1 MMHHTLLSKINV
13 EIGNRKMKNI
23 IMAAVLSTCIAAS
36 ALAETFTFVVPQ
48 KPGSGTTVWTEIV
61 LKELARFMPGH
72 TLTLRNFPGARDIP
86 AVNAFQNELR
96 FDDTII
102 MVSHGGNG
110 VSFLQENVDYNY
122 ADWESIGMMNLNII
136 IGKRLD
142 ADLDNI
148 VFASNPGRVPDAMGL
163 ALLLCGPLD
172 TIAEYTT
179 CFKSKVTFVAGFS
192 KGGDRRLAFKRGE
205 LTIDRE
211 NPAAYKKHIAPN
223 ADAEVWFHHGIL
235 QGDGTHADDVNY
247 PGKQME
253 ILYEAKWGEA
263 PSGPMYDAYVLVKS
277 FRDAM
282 QKAFWVNAGNPNAE
296 VLQNALLEM
305 SKDPQAIKAIQK
317 KVGKYEWVIGKEG
330 NARRDTLM
338 SFVTEP
344 ALRDLVEFSNKALN
358 IQAIYKPAILNPAY
372 LTIVEDEVE
381 KVGLVQQ
388 MKNWWKK
395 ITN

>member
-1 MMHHTLLSKINV
+1 MKKILMV
-13 EIGNRKMKNI
+13 L
-23 IMAAVLSTCIAAS
+23 VLSLGIATS

-61 LKELARFMPGH
+61 LKELARFMPEH
-72 TLTLRNFPGARDIP
+72 TLKLRNFPGARDIP

-96 FDDTII
+96 FDDTIV

-110 VSFLQENVDYNY
+110 VSFLQEQVDYNY

-136 IGKRLD
+136 VGKRLD

-148 VFASNPGRVPDAMGL
+148 IFASNPGRVPDAMAL
-163 ALLLCGPLD
+163 ALLLCGKLD
-172 TIAEYTT
+172 SIDAYST
-179 CFKSKVTFVAGFS
+179 CFKSKVTFVPGFK

-205 LTIDRE
+205 LTVDRE

-223 ADAEVWFHHGIL
+223 EEAEVWFHHGIL
-235 QGDGTHADDVNY
+235 QADGSHADDPNY
-247 PGKQME
+247 PGLQME
-253 ILYEAKWGEA
+253 ILYEQKWGEA

-296 VLQNALLEM
+296 LLQKALLEM
-305 SKDPQAIKAIQK
+305 SKDEQAIKAIQK
-317 KVGKYEWVIGKEG
+317 KVGKYEWVIGAEG

-338 SFVTEP
+338 TFVTED
-344 ALRDLVEFSNKALN
+344 ALRDLVEFSNEALN
-358 IQAIYKPAILNPAY
+358 IAAVYKESILNPDAVDV
-372 LTIVEDEVE
+372 VEEVE
-381 KVGLVQQ
+381 QSKSIRGWL
-388 MKNWWKK
+388 KDFFNWQ
-395 ITN
+395 

>member
-1 MMHHTLLSKINV
+1 MKKIL
-13 EIGNRKMKNI
+13 M
-23 IMAAVLSTCIAAS
+23 VLVISLGIATS
-36 ALAETFTFVVPQ
+36 ALADTFTFVVPQ

-72 TLTLRNFPGARDIP
+72 TLKLRNFPGARDIP

-110 VSFLQENVDYNY
+110 VSFLQEQVDYNY

-136 IGKRLD
+136 VGKRLD

-148 VFASNPGRVPDAMGL
+148 IFASNSGRVPDAMAL
-163 ALLLCGPLD
+163 ALLLCGKLD
-172 TIAEYTT
+172 SIAAYTT
-179 CFKSKVTFVAGFS
+179 CFKSKVTFVPGFK

-205 LTIDRE
+205 LTVDRE

-223 ADAEVWFHHGIL
+223 EDAEVWFHHGIL
-235 QGDGTHADDVNY
+235 QADGTHADDVNY
-247 PGKQME
+247 PGLQME
-253 ILYEAKWGEA
+253 ILYEQKWGEA
-263 PSGPMYDAYVLVKS
+263 PSGPMYDAYVLGKS

-296 VLQNALLEM
+296 LLQKALLEM
-305 SKDPQAIKAIQK
+305 SKDEQAIKAIQK
-317 KVGKYEWVIGKEG
+317 KVGKYEWVIGEEG

-338 SFVTEP
+338 TFVTED
-344 ALRDLVEFSNKALN
+344 ALRGLVEFSNDALN
-358 IQAIYKPAILNPAY
+358 IAAVYKESILNPDSV
-372 LTIVEDEVE
+372 TVEVVEEVE
-381 KVGLVQQ
+381 EGGILKSVTD
-388 MKNWWKK
+388 WFKK
-395 ITN
+395 ITK

>member
-1 MMHHTLLSKINV
+1 
-13 EIGNRKMKNI
+13 
-23 IMAAVLSTCIAAS
+23 MALVLSLGITTS

-72 TLTLRNFPGARDIP
+72 TLKLRNFPGARDIP

-96 FDDTII
+96 FDNTII

-136 IGKRLD
+136 VGKRLD

-148 VFASNPGRVPDAMGL
+148 IFASKSGRVPDAMGM
-163 ALLLCGPLD
+163 ALLLCGKLD
-172 TIAEYTT
+172 SIAEYTT
-179 CFKSKVTFVAGFS
+179 CFKSKVTFVPGFK

-205 LTIDRE
+205 LTVDRE

-235 QGDGTHADDVNY
+235 QADGTHADDVNY
-247 PGKQME
+247 PGLQME
-253 ILYEAKWGEA
+253 ILYEQKWGEA

-296 VLQNALLEM
+296 LLQKALLEM

-317 KVGKYEWVIGKEG
+317 KVGKYEWVIGAEG

-338 SFVTEP
+338 SFVTED
-344 ALRDLVEFSNKALN
+344 ALRDLVEFSNEALN
-358 IQAIYKPAILNPAY
+358 IAAVYKESILNPDAVDV
-372 LTIVEDEVE
+372 VEEEDGMI
-381 KVGLVQQ
+381 KQFQ
-388 MKNWWKK
+388 NWWKK

>member
-1 MMHHTLLSKINV
+1 MKKIL
-13 EIGNRKMKNI
+13 IA
-23 IMAAVLSTCIAAS
+23 MALSTCIAVS

-72 TLTLRNFPGARDIP
+72 TLKLRNFPGARDIP

-136 IGKRLD
+136 VGKRLD
-142 ADLDNI
+142 ADLDDI
-148 VFASNPGRVPDAMGL
+148 IFASNPGRVPDAMAL
-163 ALLLCGPLD
+163 ALLLCGKLD
-172 TIAEYTT
+172 SIAEYTT
-179 CFKSKVTFVAGFS
+179 CFKSKVTFVPGFK

-205 LTIDRE
+205 LTVDRE

-223 ADAEVWFHHGIL
+223 EEAEVWFHHGIL
-235 QGDGTHADDVNY
+235 QADGSHADDVNY
-247 PGKQME
+247 PGLQME
-253 ILYEAKWGEA
+253 ILYEQKWGEA

-296 VLQNALLEM
+296 LLQKALLEM
-305 SKDPQAIKAIQK
+305 SKDPQAIAAIQK

-338 SFVTEP
+338 SFVTED
-344 ALRDLVEFSNKALN
+344 ALRDLVEFSNEALN
-358 IQAIYKPAILNPAY
+358 IAAIYKESILNPDY
-372 LTIVEDEVE
+372 LTVVEDVE
-381 KVGLVQQ
+381 KMGLLERIS
-388 MKNWWKK
+388 NWFKK

>member
-1 MMHHTLLSKINV
+1 MKKIF
-13 EIGNRKMKNI
+13 
-23 IMAAVLSTCIAAS
+23 MALVLSLGITTS

-61 LKELARFMPGH
+61 LKELQRFMPEH
-72 TLTLRNFPGARDIP
+72 TLKLRNFPGARDIP

-96 FDDTII
+96 FDNTII

-110 VSFLQENVDYNY
+110 VSFLQEQVDYNY

-136 IGKRLD
+136 VGKRLD

-148 VFASNPGRVPDAMGL
+148 IFASKSGRVPDAMGM
-163 ALLLCGPLD
+163 ALLLCGKLD
-172 TIAEYTT
+172 SIAEYTT
-179 CFKSKVTFVAGFS
+179 CFKSKVNWVPGFGN
-192 KGGDRRLAFKRGE
+192 GGDRRLAFKRGE
-205 LTIDRE
+205 LTVDRE
-211 NPAAYKKHIAPN
+211 NPAAYKKHISKNP
-223 ADAEVWFHHGIL
+223 DAELWFHHGIL
-235 QGDGTHADDVNY
+235 QADGSHADDVNY

-277 FRDAM
+277 FRDAL

-296 VLQNALLEM
+296 LLQKALLEM

-317 KVGKYEWVIGKEG
+317 KVGKYEWVIGEEG

-338 SFVTEP
+338 SFVTED
-344 ALRDLVEFSNKALN
+344 ALRGLVEFSNDALN
-358 IQAIYKPAILNPAY
+358 IKAVYKESILNADAVDVVEEEEEGGI
-372 LTIVEDEVE
+372 LKTITDFF
-381 KVGLVQQ
+381 KQD
-388 MKNWWKK
+388 
-395 ITN
+395 

>member
-1 MMHHTLLSKINV
+1 
-13 EIGNRKMKNI
+13 MKNI
-23 IMAAVLSTCIAAS
+23 IMAAALSACIATS

-72 TLTLRNFPGARDIP
+72 TLKLRNFPGARDIP

-163 ALLLCGPLD
+163 ALLLCGPLGS
-172 TIAEYTT
+172 IAEYTD

-205 LTIDRE
+205 LTVDRE
-211 NPAAYKKHIAPN
+211 NPAAFKKHIAPN

-247 PGKQME
+247 PGLQME

-296 VLQNALLEM
+296 VLQKALLEM

-317 KVGKYEWVIGKEG
+317 EVGKYEWVIGAEG

-372 LTIVEDEVE
+372 LTIVEDEAE

>member
-1 MMHHTLLSKINV
+1 MKKIL
-13 EIGNRKMKNI
+13 M
-23 IMAAVLSTCIAAS
+23 VLVISLGIVTS

-72 TLTLRNFPGARDIP
+72 TLKLRNFPGARDIP

-136 IGKRLD
+136 VGKRLD

-148 VFASNPGRVPDAMGL
+148 IFASNPGRVPDAMAL
-163 ALLLCGPLD
+163 ALLLCGKLD
-172 TIAEYTT
+172 SIDAYTT
-179 CFKSKVTFVAGFS
+179 CFKSKVTFVPGFK

-205 LTIDRE
+205 LTVDRE

-223 ADAEVWFHHGIL
+223 EEAEVWFHHGIL
-235 QGDGTHADDVNY
+235 QADGSHADDVNY
-247 PGKQME
+247 PGLQME
-253 ILYEAKWGEA
+253 ILYEQKWGEA

-296 VLQNALLEM
+296 LLQKALLEM
-305 SKDPQAIKAIQK
+305 SKDPQAIAAIQK
-317 KVGKYEWVIGKEG
+317 KVGKYEWVIGEEG

-338 SFVTEP
+338 SFVTED
-344 ALRDLVEFSNKALN
+344 ALRDLVEFSNEALN
-358 IQAIYKPAILNPAY
+358 IQAIYKESILNPDA
-372 LTIVEDEVE
+372 IDVVEETEQSKSITGWLKDFF
-381 KVGLVQQ
+381 
-388 MKNWWKK
+388 NWQ
-395 ITN
+395 

>member
-1 MMHHTLLSKINV
+1 MKKTMIALLLAMGI
-13 EIGNRKMKNI
+13 
-23 IMAAVLSTCIAAS
+23 TTS

-61 LKELARFMPGH
+61 LKELQRFLPEH
-72 TLTLRNFPGARDIP
+72 TLKLRNFPGARDIP

-96 FDDTII
+96 FDNTII

-110 VSFLQENVDYNY
+110 VSFLQEQVDYNY

-136 IGKRLD
+136 VGKRLD

-148 VFASNPGRVPDAMGL
+148 IFASKSGRVPDAMGM
-163 ALLLCGPLD
+163 ALLLCGKLD
-172 TIAEYTT
+172 SIAEYST
-179 CFKSKVTFVAGFS
+179 CFKSKVNWVPGFGN
-192 KGGDRRLAFKRGE
+192 GGDRRLAFKRGE
-205 LTIDRE
+205 LTVDRE
-211 NPAAYKKHIAPN
+211 NPAAYKKHIAKNP
-223 ADAEVWFHHGIL
+223 DAELWFHHGIL
-235 QGDGTHADDVNY
+235 QADGSHADDVNY

-277 FRDAM
+277 FRDAL

-296 VLQNALLEM
+296 LLQNALLEM

-317 KVGKYEWVIGKEG
+317 KVGKYEWVIGAEG

-358 IQAIYKPAILNPAY
+358 IQAIYKAGILNPAY

>member
-1 MMHHTLLSKINV
+1 MKKILMV
-13 EIGNRKMKNI
+13 L
-23 IMAAVLSTCIAAS
+23 VLSLGIATS

-61 LKELARFMPGH
+61 LKELARFMPEH
-72 TLTLRNFPGARDIP
+72 TLKLRNFPGARDIP

-110 VSFLQENVDYNY
+110 VSFLQEQVDYNY

-136 IGKRLD
+136 VGKRLD

-148 VFASNPGRVPDAMGL
+148 IFASNSGRVPDAMGM
-163 ALLLCGPLD
+163 ALLLCGKLD
-172 TIAEYTT
+172 TIAEYST
-179 CFKSKVTFVAGFS
+179 CFKSKVNWVPGFK

-205 LTIDRE
+205 LTVDRE

-223 ADAEVWFHHGIL
+223 EEAELWFHHGIL
-235 QGDGTHADDVNY
+235 QADGTHADDPNY
-247 PGKQME
+247 PGLQME
-253 ILYEAKWGEA
+253 ILYEQKWGEA
-263 PSGPMYDAYVLVKS
+263 PSGPMYDAYVLGKS

-296 VLQNALLEM
+296 LLQKALLEM
-305 SKDPQAIKAIQK
+305 SKDEQAIKAIQK
-317 KVGKYEWVIGKEG
+317 KVGKYEWVIGEEG

-338 SFVTEP
+338 TFVTED
-344 ALRDLVEFSNKALN
+344 ALRDLVEFSNEALN
-358 IQAIYKPAILNPAY
+358 IKAVYKESILNPE
-372 LTIVEDEVE
+372 LFIKSVEEVE
-381 KVGLVQQ
+381 EDGLLKRITDWFKKVTQ
-388 MKNWWKK
+388 
-395 ITN
+395 

>member
-1 MMHHTLLSKINV
+1 MKKIL
-13 EIGNRKMKNI
+13 M
-23 IMAAVLSTCIAAS
+23 VLVISLGIATS

-72 TLTLRNFPGARDIP
+72 TLKLRNFPGARDIP

-110 VSFLQENVDYNY
+110 VSFLQEQVDYNY

-136 IGKRLD
+136 VGKRLD

-148 VFASNPGRVPDAMGL
+148 LFASNPGRVPDAMGL
-163 ALLLCGPLD
+163 ALLLCGKLD
-172 TIAEYTT
+172 SIDAYTS
-179 CFKSKVTFVAGFS
+179 CFKSKVTFVPGFK

-205 LTIDRE
+205 LNVDRE

-223 ADAEVWFHHGIL
+223 EEAEVWFHHGIL
-235 QGDGTHADDVNY
+235 QADGSHADDPNY
-247 PGKQME
+247 PGLQLE
-253 ILYEAKWGEA
+253 TLYEQKWGEA

-296 VLQNALLEM
+296 LLQKALLEM

-317 KVGKYEWVIGKEG
+317 KVGKYEWVIGEEG

-338 SFVTEP
+338 TFVTED
-344 ALRDLVEFSNKALN
+344 ALRDLVKFSNEALN
-358 IQAIYKPAILNPAY
+358 IAAIYKESILNPDAVDVVEEVNEDG
-372 LTIVEDEVE
+372 IV
-381 KVGLVQQ
+381 KSIT
-388 MKNWWKK
+388 NWFKK

>member
-1 MMHHTLLSKINV
+1 MKKIL
-13 EIGNRKMKNI
+13 M
-23 IMAAVLSTCIAAS
+23 VLVISLGIATS

-72 TLTLRNFPGARDIP
+72 TLKLRNFPGARDIP

-110 VSFLQENVDYNY
+110 VSFLQEQVDYNY

-136 IGKRLD
+136 VGKRLN

-148 VFASNPGRVPDAMGL
+148 IFAANSGRVPDAMGM
-163 ALLLCGPLD
+163 ALLLCGKLD
-172 TIAEYTT
+172 SIAEYTT
-179 CFKSKVTFVAGFS
+179 CFKSKVNWVPGFGN
-192 KGGDRRLAFKRGE
+192 GGDRRLAFKRGE

-223 ADAEVWFHHGIL
+223 EEAEVWFHHGIL
-235 QGDGTHADDVNY
+235 QADGTHADDVNY
-247 PGKQME
+247 PGLQME
-253 ILYEAKWGEA
+253 ILYEQKWGEA
-263 PSGPMYDAYVLVKS
+263 PSGPMYDAYVLGKS

-282 QKAFWVNAGNPNAE
+282 QKA
-296 VLQNALLEM
+296 LLEM
-305 SKDPQAIKAIQK
+305 SKDEQAIKAIQK
-317 KVGKYEWVIGKEG
+317 KVGKYEWVIGEEG

-338 SFVTEP
+338 TFVTED
-344 ALRDLVEFSNKALN
+344 ALRGLVEFSNDALN
-358 IQAIYKPAILNPAY
+358 IAAVYKESILNPDSV
-372 LTIVEDEVE
+372 TVEVVEEVE
-381 KVGLVQQ
+381 EGGILKSVTD
-388 MKNWWKK
+388 WFKK
-395 ITN
+395 ITK

>member
-1 MMHHTLLSKINV
+1 MKKILMV
-13 EIGNRKMKNI
+13 LEISLG
-23 IMAAVLSTCIAAS
+23 IATS

-72 TLTLRNFPGARDIP
+72 TLKLRNFPGARDIP

-110 VSFLQENVDYNY
+110 VSFLQEQVDYNY

-136 IGKRLD
+136 VGKRLD

-148 VFASNPGRVPDAMGL
+148 LFASNPGRVPDAMGL
-163 ALLLCGPLD
+163 ALLLCGKLD
-172 TIAEYTT
+172 SIDAYTS
-179 CFKSKVTFVAGFS
+179 CFKSKVTFVPGFK

-205 LTIDRE
+205 LNVDRE

-223 ADAEVWFHHGIL
+223 EEAEVWFHHGIL
-235 QGDGTHADDVNY
+235 QADGSHADDVNY
-247 PGKQME
+247 PGLQLE
-253 ILYEAKWGEA
+253 ILYEQKWGEA

-296 VLQNALLEM
+296 LLQKALLEM

-317 KVGKYEWVIGKEG
+317 KVGKYEWVIGEEG

-338 SFVTEP
+338 SFVTED
-344 ALRDLVEFSNKALN
+344 ALRDLVKFSNEALN
-358 IQAIYKPAILNPAY
+358 IAAIYKESILNPDA
-372 LTIVEDEVE
+372 IDVVEEEDGMI
-381 KVGLVQQ
+381 KQFQ
-388 MKNWWKK
+388 NWWKK

>member
-1 MMHHTLLSKINV
+1 MKKILMV
-13 EIGNRKMKNI
+13 L
-23 IMAAVLSTCIAAS
+23 VLSLGIVTS

-72 TLTLRNFPGARDIP
+72 TLKLRNFPGARDIP

-110 VSFLQENVDYNY
+110 VSFLQEQVDYNY

-136 IGKRLD
+136 VGKRLN

-148 VFASNPGRVPDAMGL
+148 IFASNSGRVPDAMGM
-163 ALLLCGPLD
+163 ALLLCGKLNS
-172 TIAEYTT
+172 IAEYST
-179 CFKSKVTFVAGFS
+179 CFKSKVNWVPGFK

-205 LTIDRE
+205 LTVDRE

-223 ADAEVWFHHGIL
+223 EEAELWFHHGIL
-235 QGDGTHADDVNY
+235 QADGTHADDPNY
-247 PGKQME
+247 PGLQME
-253 ILYEAKWGEA
+253 ILYEQKWGEA

-277 FRDAM
+277 FRDAL

-296 VLQNALLEM
+296 LLQKALLEM
-305 SKDPQAIKAIQK
+305 SKDEQAIKAIQK
-317 KVGKYEWVIGKEG
+317 KVGKYEWVIGEEG

-338 SFVTEP
+338 TFVTED
-344 ALRDLVEFSNKALN
+344 ALRDLVEFSNEALN
-358 IQAIYKPAILNPAY
+358 IKAVYKESILNPE
-372 LTIVEDEVE
+372 LFIKSVEEVE
-381 KVGLVQQ
+381 EDGLLKRITDWFKKVTQ
-388 MKNWWKK
+388 
-395 ITN
+395 

>member
-1 MMHHTLLSKINV
+1 MKKMMIALL
-13 EIGNRKMKNI
+13 
-23 IMAAVLSTCIAAS
+23 IAMGITTTAM
-36 ALAETFTFVVPQ
+36 AETFTFVVPQ
-48 KPGSGTTVWTEIV
+48 KPGSGTTQWTEIV

-96 FDDTII
+96 FDDTNI

-110 VSFLQENVDYNY
+110 VSFLQEQVDYNY

-136 IGKRLD
+136 VGKRLD

-148 VFASNPGRVPDAMGL
+148 VFASKSGRVPDAMGM
-163 ALLLCGPLD
+163 ALLLCGPKAS
-172 TIAEYTT
+172 IAEYTT
-179 CFKSKVTFVAGFS
+179 CFKSKVNWVPGFS

-247 PGKQME
+247 PGLQME

-296 VLQNALLEM
+296 VLQKALIEM

-338 SFVTEP
+338 SFVTED
-344 ALRDLVEFSNKALN
+344 ALHDLVEFSNKALN
-358 IQAIYKPAILNPAY
+358 IQAIYKESIVNPDAVQVEAAVAEPE
-372 LTIVEDEVE
+372 LETGIVQRVTA
-381 KVGLVQQ
+381 
-388 MKNWWKK
+388 WWRLL
-395 ITN
+395 IQ

>member
-1 MMHHTLLSKINV
+1 MKKILMV
-13 EIGNRKMKNI
+13 L
-23 IMAAVLSTCIAAS
+23 VLSLGIATS

-61 LKELARFMPGH
+61 LKELARFMPEH
-72 TLTLRNFPGARDIP
+72 TLKLRNFPGARDIP

-110 VSFLQENVDYNY
+110 VSFLQEQVDYNY

-136 IGKRLD
+136 VGKRLD

-148 VFASNPGRVPDAMGL
+148 IFASNPGRVPDAMAL
-163 ALLLCGPLD
+163 ALLLCGGLD
-172 TIAEYTT
+172 SIDAYTT
-179 CFKSKVTFVAGFS
+179 CFKSKVTFVPGFK

-205 LTIDRE
+205 LTVDRE

-223 ADAEVWFHHGIL
+223 EEAEVWFHHGIL
-235 QGDGTHADDVNY
+235 QADGSHADDPNY
-247 PGKQME
+247 PGLQLE
-253 ILYEAKWGEA
+253 TLYEQKWGEA

-296 VLQNALLEM
+296 LLQKALLEM
-305 SKDPQAIKAIQK
+305 SKDEQAIKAIQK
-317 KVGKYEWVIGKEG
+317 KVGKYEWVIGAEG

-338 SFVTEP
+338 TFVTED
-344 ALRDLVEFSNKALN
+344 ALRDLVKFSNEALN
-358 IQAIYKPAILNPAY
+358 IEAVYKESILNPDAVDV
-372 LTIVEDEVE
+372 VEEAEQSKSIRGWLKDFF
-381 KVGLVQQ
+381 
-388 MKNWWKK
+388 NWQ
-395 ITN
+395 

>member
-1 MMHHTLLSKINV
+1 MKKIF
-13 EIGNRKMKNI
+13 
-23 IMAAVLSTCIAAS
+23 MALVLSLGITTS

-61 LKELARFMPGH
+61 LKELQRFMPEH
-72 TLTLRNFPGARDIP
+72 TLKLRNFPGARDIP

-96 FDDTII
+96 FDNTII

-110 VSFLQENVDYNY
+110 VSFLQEQVDYNY

-136 IGKRLD
+136 VGKRLD

-148 VFASNPGRVPDAMGL
+148 IFASKSGRVPDAMGM
-163 ALLLCGPLD
+163 ALLLCGKLD
-172 TIAEYTT
+172 SIAEYTT
-179 CFKSKVTFVAGFS
+179 CFKSKVNWVPGFGN
-192 KGGDRRLAFKRGE
+192 GGDRRLAFKRGE
-205 LTIDRE
+205 LTVDRE
-211 NPAAYKKHIAPN
+211 NPAAYKKHIAKNP
-223 ADAEVWFHHGIL
+223 DAELWFHHGIL
-235 QGDGTHADDVNY
+235 QADGSHADDVNY

-277 FRDAM
+277 FRDAL

-296 VLQNALLEM
+296 LLQKALLEM

-317 KVGKYEWVIGKEG
+317 KVGKYEWVIGEEG

-338 SFVTEP
+338 SFVTED
-344 ALRDLVEFSNKALN
+344 ALRGLVEFSNDALN
-358 IQAIYKPAILNPAY
+358 IKAVYKESILNADAVDVVEEEEEGGI
-372 LTIVEDEVE
+372 LKTITDFF
-381 KVGLVQQ
+381 KQD
-388 MKNWWKK
+388 
-395 ITN
+395 

>member
-1 MMHHTLLSKINV
+1 
-13 EIGNRKMKNI
+13 
-23 IMAAVLSTCIAAS
+23 
-36 ALAETFTFVVPQ
+36 
-48 KPGSGTTVWTEIV
+48 
-61 LKELARFMPGH
+61 
-72 TLTLRNFPGARDIP
+72 
-86 AVNAFQNELR
+86 
-96 FDDTII
+96 

-163 ALLLCGPLD
+163 ALLLCGKLD
-172 TIAEYTT
+172 SIAEYTT

-205 LTIDRE
+205 LNVDRE

-235 QGDGTHADDVNY
+235 QADGSHADDVNY
-247 PGKQME
+247 PGLQME
-253 ILYEAKWGEA
+253 ILYEQKWGEA

-282 QKAFWVNAGNPNAE
+282 QKAFWVNTGNPNAE
-296 VLQNALLEM
+296 ILQKALLEM
-305 SKDPQAIKAIQK
+305 SKDPQAIAAIQK
-317 KVGKYEWVIGKEG
+317 KVGKYEWVIGAEG

-338 SFVTEP
+338 SFVTED
-344 ALRDLVEFSNKALN
+344 ALRDLVEFSNEALN
-358 IQAIYKPAILNPAY
+358 IKAIYKESILNPTY
-372 LTIVEDEVE
+372 LTVVEDEDE
-381 KVGLVQQ
+381 KVGIIKQFQ
-388 MKNWWKK
+388 NWWKK

>member
-1 MMHHTLLSKINV
+1 M
-13 EIGNRKMKNI
+13 
-23 IMAAVLSTCIAAS
+23 VLVISLGIVTS

-72 TLTLRNFPGARDIP
+72 TLKSRNFPGARDIP

-136 IGKRLD
+136 VGKRLD

-148 VFASNPGRVPDAMGL
+148 IFASNPGRVPDAMAL
-163 ALLLCGPLD
+163 ALLLCGKLD
-172 TIAEYTT
+172 SIAEYTT
-179 CFKSKVTFVAGFS
+179 CFKSKVTFVPGFK

-205 LTIDRE
+205 LNVDRE

-223 ADAEVWFHHGIL
+223 EEAEIWFHHGIL
-235 QGDGTHADDVNY
+235 QADGTHADDPNY
-247 PGKQME
+247 PGLQME
-253 ILYEAKWGEA
+253 ILYEQKWGEA

-296 VLQNALLEM
+296 LLQKALLEM
-305 SKDPQAIKAIQK
+305 SKDPQAIAAIQK
-317 KVGKYEWVIGKEG
+317 KVGKYEWVIGAEG
-330 NARRDTLM
+330 NATRDTLM
-338 SFVTEP
+338 SFVTED
-344 ALRDLVEFSNKALN
+344 ALRNLVEFSNEALN
-358 IQAIYKPAILNPAY
+358 IQAIYKESILNPDA
-372 LTIVEDEVE
+372 LSISVDEESKQSKSIRVWL
-381 KVGLVQQ
+381 KDFF
-388 MKNWWKK
+388 NWQ
-395 ITN
+395 

>member
-1 MMHHTLLSKINV
+1 MKKIL
-13 EIGNRKMKNI
+13 M
-23 IMAAVLSTCIAAS
+23 VLVISLGIVTS

-72 TLTLRNFPGARDIP
+72 TLKLRNFPGARDIP

-110 VSFLQENVDYNY
+110 VSFLQEQVDYNY

-136 IGKRLD
+136 VGKRLN

-148 VFASNPGRVPDAMGL
+148 IFAANSGRVPDAMGM
-163 ALLLCGPLD
+163 ALLLCGKLD

-179 CFKSKVTFVAGFS
+179 CFKSKVTFVPGFK

-205 LTIDRE
+205 LTVDRE

-223 ADAEVWFHHGIL
+223 EDAEVWFHHGIL
-235 QGDGTHADDVNY
+235 QADGTHADDVNY
-247 PGKQME
+247 PGLQME
-253 ILYEAKWGEA
+253 ILYEQKWGEA
-263 PSGPMYDAYVLVKS
+263 PSGPMYDAYVLGKS

-296 VLQNALLEM
+296 LLQKALLEM
-305 SKDPQAIKAIQK
+305 SKDEQAIKAIQK
-317 KVGKYEWVIGKEG
+317 KVGKYEWVIGEEG

-338 SFVTEP
+338 TFVTED
-344 ALRDLVEFSNKALN
+344 ALRDLVEFSNEALN
-358 IQAIYKPAILNPAY
+358 IKAVYKESILNPE
-372 LTIVEDEVE
+372 LFIKSVEEVE
-381 KVGLVQQ
+381 EDGLL
-388 MKNWWKK
+388 KSITDWFKK
-395 ITN
+395 ITS

>member
-1 MMHHTLLSKINV
+1 MLNKVYMYNINYGENIMKKTMITLLLAMSI
-13 EIGNRKMKNI
+13 
-23 IMAAVLSTCIAAS
+23 TTS
-36 ALAETFTFVVPQ
+36 AMAETFTFVVPQ

-72 TLTLRNFPGARDIP
+72 TLKLRNFPGARDIP

-96 FDDTII
+96 FDDTVV

-136 IGKRLD
+136 VGKRLD
-142 ADLDNI
+142 ADLENI
-148 VFASNPGRVPDAMGL
+148 VFASKSGRVPDAMGM
-163 ALLLCGPLD
+163 ALLLCGKLD
-172 TIAEYTT
+172 SIAEYTT
-179 CFKSKVTFVAGFS
+179 CFKSKVNWVPGFGN
-192 KGGDRRLAFKRGE
+192 GGDRRLAFKRGE

-223 ADAEVWFHHGIL
+223 TDAEVWFHHGIL

-247 PGKQME
+247 PGLQME
-253 ILYEAKWGEA
+253 ILYEQKWGEA

-296 VLQNALLEM
+296 LLQKALLEM

-344 ALRDLVEFSNKALN
+344 ALRDLVTFSNDALN
-358 IQAIYKPAILNPAY
+358 IAAVYKPN
-372 LTIVEDEVE
+372 IVDPDAVQIETTEDTGGIIQRVTD
-381 KVGLVQQ
+381 
-388 MKNWWKK
+388 WWKK
-395 ITN
+395 AVN

>member
-1 MMHHTLLSKINV
+1 MKKILMV
-13 EIGNRKMKNI
+13 L
-23 IMAAVLSTCIAAS
+23 VLSLGIATS

-61 LKELARFMPGH
+61 LKELARFMPEH
-72 TLTLRNFPGARDIP
+72 TLKLRNFPGARDIP

-110 VSFLQENVDYNY
+110 VSFLQEQVDYNY

-136 IGKRLD
+136 VGKRLD

-148 VFASNPGRVPDAMGL
+148 IFASNPGRVPDAMAL
-163 ALLLCGPLD
+163 ALLLCGKLD
-172 TIAEYTT
+172 SIDAYTT
-179 CFKSKVTFVAGFS
+179 CFKSKVTFVPGFK

-205 LTIDRE
+205 LTVDRE

-223 ADAEVWFHHGIL
+223 EEAEIWFHHGIL
-235 QGDGTHADDVNY
+235 QADGTHADDPNY
-247 PGKQME
+247 PGLQME
-253 ILYEAKWGEA
+253 ILYEQKWGEA

-277 FRDAM
+277 FRDAL

-296 VLQNALLEM
+296 LLQKALLEM
-305 SKDPQAIKAIQK
+305 SKDEQAIKAIQK
-317 KVGKYEWVIGKEG
+317 KVGNYEWVIGEEG

-338 SFVTEP
+338 TFVTED
-344 ALRDLVEFSNKALN
+344 ALRNLVKFSNEALN
-358 IQAIYKPAILNPAY
+358 IKAVYKESILNPDAVDV
-372 LTIVEDEVE
+372 VEEE
-381 KVGLVQQ
+381 GGII
-388 MKNWWKK
+388 KK
-395 ITN
+395 ISDFFNWQ

>member
-1 MMHHTLLSKINV
+1 MKKIL
-13 EIGNRKMKNI
+13 M
-23 IMAAVLSTCIAAS
+23 VLVISLGIATS

-72 TLTLRNFPGARDIP
+72 TLKLRNFPGARDIP

-110 VSFLQENVDYNY
+110 VSFLQEQVDYNY

-136 IGKRLD
+136 VGKRLD

-148 VFASNPGRVPDAMGL
+148 LFASNSGRVPDAMGL
-163 ALLLCGPLD
+163 ALLLCGKLD
-172 TIAEYTT
+172 SIDAYTS
-179 CFKSKVTFVAGFS
+179 CFKSKVTFVPGFK

-205 LTIDRE
+205 LNVDRE

-223 ADAEVWFHHGIL
+223 EEAEVWFHHGIL
-235 QGDGTHADDVNY
+235 QADGSHADDPNY
-247 PGKQME
+247 PGLQLE
-253 ILYEAKWGEA
+253 TLYEQKWGEA

-296 VLQNALLEM
+296 LLQKALLEM

-317 KVGKYEWVIGKEG
+317 KVGKYEWVIGEEG

-338 SFVTEP
+338 TFVTED
-344 ALRDLVEFSNKALN
+344 ALRDLVKFSNEALN
-358 IQAIYKPAILNPAY
+358 IAAIYKESILNPDAVDVVEEVNEDG
-372 LTIVEDEVE
+372 IVKSITD
-381 KVGLVQQ
+381 
-388 MKNWWKK
+388 WFKK
-395 ITN
+395 ITQ